1 MTVRSRFLQKTWQRY
16 REPIVMIT
24 IALGFLGCMGLR
36 IQWDF
41 AEHQARLQA
50 LQAQGALPLAT
61 PDSQTTPNRTVEAA
75 IRYAIDQNLIPN
87 GDNDCLTGEYR
98 YQLARYGLRVD
109 CRGESEPE
117 WQGYGIIPPP
127 PEAAMRQPLPAAQS
141 GLLSAPAAQ

>member
-1 MTVRSRFLQKTWQRY
+1 MTVRSPLLPKTWHRY
-16 REPIVMIT
+16 REPLALIA

-61 PDSQTTPNRTVEAA
+61 PDPQTGPNPTIETA
-75 IRYAIDQNLIPN
+75 IRHAIDQNLIPN

-98 YQLARYGLRVD
+98 YQLAPYGLRID
-109 CRGESEPE
+109 CRGTSEPE

-127 PEAAMRQPLPAAQS
+127 PEGARQQPLPAAQS